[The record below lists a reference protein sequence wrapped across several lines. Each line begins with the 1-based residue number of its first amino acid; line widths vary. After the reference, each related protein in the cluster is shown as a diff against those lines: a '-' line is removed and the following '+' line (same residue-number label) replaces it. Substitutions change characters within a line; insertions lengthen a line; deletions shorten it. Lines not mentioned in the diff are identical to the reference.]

1 MSPLQLSVYWRLSLL
16 FFFTPFLFFLDIFA
30 AAVAARTCR
39 RDNAS
44 DAAAASWRGAL
55 PPDADWSNQS
65 QRGDA
70 AEADADWRT
79 EPMQEESVCS
89 WTDWLSYGQTVYM
102 VGLLLGSV
110 VGGAVSDRYGKR
122 PVLLACACVHALCG
136 LVPAVFPQP
145 LLFLAVRC
153 LTAVCCCCI
162 NICAFS
168 LAVEWTLP
176 AARLWPPAFLPF
188 CFSLGTMAGA
198 PLAWLSPTW
207 TYLHLSL
214 ALPQIICLPLYLSIP
229 ESPRWL
235 LLWRRKD
242 VLEGYRSNSPAD
254 QKCLDLLLDSAW
266 SDLQSA
272 AEAQAQTAGG
282 GGHAPGDVAHLRH
295 PTILLR
301 LFIMSYLSAATALT
315 YYGICLNIGSFG
327 VGVYA
332 AQFFSGLSEAPS
344 LLVPLI
350 RLGRR
355 LICMLALFLSGAA
368 CFISLLLS
376 RYHGTPALVMGLA
389 LLGKLCILAATF
401 ISVLYCIELFPT
413 VVRYKT
419 ALHISGQPFIPTR
432 LSGHHLRASRPHW
445 SHLIGCHGG
454 VQQRTNRRLR
464 SVPAAARN
472 QRGTTPRLLGG
483 LQQAAQEPSSYLRRP
498 LEATDD
504 VEQPNQDR
512 DAPARQGGHPN
523 TKHTVSSRVAIS

>member
-70 AEADADWRT
+70 AEADGDWRT

-122 PVLLACACVHALCG
+122 PVLLACACVQALCG

-272 AEAQAQTAGG
+272 AEAQTQTAGG
-282 GGHAPGDVAHLRH
+282 GGHAPGDVTHLRH

-413 VVRYKT
+413 VVRQRC
-419 ALHISGQPFIPTR
+419 ISLVNLSYRLGCLVTTFVPPGPTGAISLAAMVVYSSGPIVGCGLCLLLPETSGVPLPDSLEDCNKQPK
-432 LSGHHLRASRPHW
+432 
-445 SHLIGCHGG
+445 
-454 VQQRTNRRLR
+454 N
-464 SVPAAARN
+464 
-472 QRGTTPRLLGG
+472 
-483 LQQAAQEPSSYLRRP
+483 QAAIFDALWRPRTTLSSQTKTEMPLPDKVDIQTPDTPFLQES
-498 LEATDD
+498 
-504 VEQPNQDR
+504 Q
-512 DAPARQGGHPN
+512 
-523 TKHTVSSRVAIS
+523 